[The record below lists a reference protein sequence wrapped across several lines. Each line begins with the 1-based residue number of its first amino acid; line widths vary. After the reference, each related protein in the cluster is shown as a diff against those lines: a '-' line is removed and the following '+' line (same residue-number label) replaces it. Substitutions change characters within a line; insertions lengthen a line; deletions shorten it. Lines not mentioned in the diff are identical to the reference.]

1 VNQDVKVGVDGSYST
16 EDQTTINNSSL
27 TVGGDLTI
35 EARDALIASSN
46 VEAENVNVNA
56 ENLEVV
62 TLQST
67 RDTLSYG
74 GSLEVEV
81 GITGDSGSGAVE
93 ARGSESSSRST
104 GEQASLTARNDLTA
118 EVSDTLTLRSVQ
130 LGSQGTTT
138 ITADTID
145 ARANTESADSFGFD
159 VAVEVSANQQGE
171 GQSGGSGS
179 LDFSFD
185 QSSQSGPASQSG
197 IFGDNVNVNSRQ
209 VLLED
214 TQLSG
219 NTVAIDVQED
229 LTIRTTAT
237 EASNVN
243 VGIEV
248 SAGGQ
253 SSGSEGGARGG
264 ASLGFELD
272 VGNSTTFGQQAG
284 INAGTLTLT
293 TGGDT
298 TLENGTIAAND
309 ASIDVGGNLVSNSA
323 QSTNN
328 RVTVDLDLDPAAN
341 QGAASSALTT
351 SADLGVGFS
360 AENSAEVDR
369 PSGIQIANN
378 LDLNVYGN
386 VTLQASEI
394 QADSVS
400 ATIGGDVVTT
410 SVSNSSNL
418 IAANIGTSGIGFEND
433 SSQSITTS
441 GITAR
446 SGDLSVTTNVA
457 PSTQVA
463 VTPSAVLSPAVA
475 EEAGSTA
482 SESVV
487 SVNPRLAMANTRA
500 DSLIRLVS
508 QSPEGV
514 RQSAIQQII
523 RQLEESADLTSAP
536 MLDGL
541 NPTQKIEVLESA
553 IEAATPQQQ
562 AVIEQTIELLRV
574 DQIILGYNG

>member
-1 VNQDVKVGVDGSYST
+1 
-16 EDQTTINNSSL
+16 
-27 TVGGDLTI
+27 
-35 EARDALIASSN
+35 
-46 VEAENVNVNA
+46 
-56 ENLEVV
+56 
-62 TLQST
+62 
-67 RDTLSYG
+67 
-74 GSLEVEV
+74 
-81 GITGDSGSGAVE
+81 
-93 ARGSESSSRST
+93 
-104 GEQASLTARNDLTA
+104 
-118 EVSDTLTLRSVQ
+118 
-130 LGSQGTTT
+130 
-138 ITADTID
+138 
-145 ARANTESADSFGFD
+145 
-159 VAVEVSANQQGE
+159 
-171 GQSGGSGS
+171 
-179 LDFSFD
+179 
-185 QSSQSGPASQSG
+185 
-197 IFGDNVNVNSRQ
+197 
-209 VLLED
+209 
-214 TQLSG
+214 
-219 NTVAIDVQED
+219 
-229 LTIRTTAT
+229 
-237 EASNVN
+237 
-243 VGIEV
+243 V

-253 SSGSEGGARGG
+253 SGGSEGGARGG

-272 VGNSTTFGQQAG
+272 VGDSTTFGQQAG
-284 INAGTLTLT
+284 INAGNLTLT

-309 ASIDVGGNLVSNSA
+309 ASIDVGGNLVSSSE

-378 LDLNVYGN
+378 LDLNVDGN

-418 IAANIGTSGIGFEND
+418 IAANIGTSGIGFENE

-446 SGDLSVTTNVA
+446 SGNLSVTTSVA
-457 PSTQVA
+457 PSSQVA
-463 VTPSAVLSPAVA
+463 VTPSVVLSPAVA

-482 SESVV
+482 SEPVV
-487 SVNPRLAMANTRA
+487 SVNPRVAMANTRA
-500 DSLIRLVS
+500 ESLIRLVS

-523 RQLEESADLTSAP
+523 GQLEESADLTSAP

-541 NPTQKIEVLESA
+541 TPTQKIEVLESA
-553 IEAATPQQQ
+553 IETGTPQQR
-562 AVIEQTIELLRV
+562 VIIEQTIELLRV
-574 DQIILGYNG
+574 DQLILGSNG